1 VTEPD
6 AQREQISRMLT
17 NLANDPSAPPSTVDA
32 LSVIRAARAAA
43 GAAPEEQPAGG
54 DERAQSL
61 NAVPE
66 TDEPMPTNVRPFR
79 PRRRRTAVI
88 ALVAAASLAAVAAL
102 VVPLSLSG
110 GSSTSTSADAERAV
124 AASGAG
130 DLAAAPAQPTVP
142 AAAPAPGITPPAA
155 QEDTAGAA
163 GSAAVAGSAENAPAD
178 GFTVAAECWP
188 ALSQPVAAA
197 LGAALPS
204 GAFGD
209 PQPLIGDCAAAPV
222 GGALLLGSSPV
233 VDAAATVAAAA
244 DTALVVRIARAD
256 PGACLSADPP
266 SGIPCAPAQDGTYLA
281 TEDPGGPMAFAYGS
295 GYEVAIGGSPDTGAA
310 TGLSADQLAAAARAV
325 LGALG

>member
-1 VTEPD
+1 MTEPD
-6 AQREQISRMLT
+6 PQREQISRMLT

-43 GAAPEEQPAGG
+43 GAAPEEQPAGS
-54 DERAQSL
+54 DEPAESS

-66 TDEPMPTNVRPFR
+66 TDEPMPTNVRQFR

-124 AASGAG
+124 AASAAG
-130 DLAAAPAQPTVP
+130 DLAAAAPVPAQDQPKV
-142 AAAPAPGITPPAA
+142 APAPAVPGISSAA
-155 QEDTAGAA
+155 AA
-163 GSAAVAGSAENAPAD
+163 GSRPPEPRRPVRQFRRPVPLRTLPAD
-178 GFTVAAECWP
+178 GFTVAADCWP

-197 LGAALPS
+197 LGAALPA

-222 GGALLLGSSPV
+222 GGALLLGSGPV
-233 VDAAATVAAAA
+233 VDAAATVAAVRPRT

-266 SGIPCAPAQDGTYLA
+266 TGIRCAPAAGWNL
-281 TEDPGGPMAFAYGS
+281 P
-295 GYEVAIGGSPDTGAA
+295 
-310 TGLSADQLAAAARAV
+310 RH
-325 LGALG
+325 